1 MTERL
6 IQASAQPC
14 LASGRASEEQRLARA
29 TLTYLAEPG
38 DPALG
43 ALLEICEPT
52 EVVAA
57 IKADRLPPI
66 IDRRAGPLTAQRAT
80 MTRAMRRWRLRLP
93 DLPSDIGA
101 TCGNG
106 TRLVCPPDPEWP
118 RQLDELGLARPYAL
132 WLSGS
137 ADLRSA
143 CERSVSMVGSRAAS
157 GYGAHVAAE
166 IAADLAERG
175 WTIVSGGAYGIDAAV
190 HRGVLAIGGTTMAVL
205 ACGVDHAYPTGHAD
219 LFGAIAADGLVVSE
233 WPPGSHPTRLRFLIR
248 NRVIAA
254 LTSGT
259 VIVEA
264 GERSGALNTARHA
277 AELQRPLMAVPG
289 PVTSAQSAGCH
300 RIIREWGGALV
311 TSAAD
316 VVDMLGPLGDTASG
330 EPSMDATSREEAGR
344 PASGPTRRE
353 ADSAAAPLSRD
364 DLDLDSARVLDAFPA
379 RGAVGP
385 STIARKAGV
394 ELDTVIRCLGLL
406 VGCGFI
412 ERGDQGWRLTR
423 KAR

>member
-1 MTERL
+1 MTGMFT
-6 IQASAQPC
+6 QASAELRP
-14 LASGRASEEQRLARA
+14 ADGRASEEQRLARA
-29 TLTYLAEPG
+29 VLTYLAEPG
-38 DPALG
+38 DAALG

-57 IKADRLPPI
+57 IKADRLPAI
-66 IDRRAGPLTAQRAT
+66 IDRRTGPATAQRAT
-80 MTRAMRRWRLRLP
+80 VIRAMRRWRLRLP
-93 DLPSDIGA
+93 DLPSDIAA

-106 TRLVCPPDPEWP
+106 IRLVCPTDPEWP

-132 WLSGS
+132 WLRGPV
-137 ADLRSA
+137 DLRSA
-143 CERSVSMVGSRAAS
+143 SERSVSMVGSRAAS

-166 IAADLAERG
+166 IAADLAERC

-190 HRGVLAIGGTTMAVL
+190 HRGVLATGGTTMAVL
-205 ACGVDHAYPTGHAD
+205 ACGVDRAYPVGHAD
-219 LFGAIAADGLVVSE
+219 LFAAIAADGLVISE

-254 LTSGT
+254 LTTGT

-300 RIIREWGGALV
+300 RIIRELGGVLV
-311 TSAAD
+311 TSAED
-316 VVDMLGPLGDTASG
+316 VMDLLGPLGDAMSG
-330 EPSMDATSREEAGR
+330 ERATR
-344 PASGPTRRE
+344 PASGPARCE
-353 ADSAAAPLSRD
+353 AESAAVPLSRD

-379 RGAVGP
+379 RGAIGP

-406 VGCGFI
+406 VGCGFV
-412 ERGDQGWRLTR
+412 ERGEQGWRLTR